1 MTQGPVRVL
10 LITEGT
16 YPYHFGGV
24 STWCHSLLQNTPDV
38 DFTLMSIVGDAKAE
52 PKYVLPKSV
61 KRFLPI
67 PLWGIHDA
75 MEMQRDL
82 SLRNII
88 KRKRQCTE
96 ATIASEFIPLFRS
109 FIGALFADGGNAEHL
124 TRVIHGMYCFFQDY
138 DFSATLRSFAVWN
151 CFVQVANEAFP
162 EMAARYDYPGA
173 KFSLMDLTT
182 SMGWVYHW
190 LFVLAYELPRV
201 DVVHTAMVG
210 VSTLVALAVKQES
223 GAAYLLTE
231 HGVYLR
237 ECYLA
242 EVSSSGSLFQKLLKL
257 HFARLMTMLSYS
269 MADQISPC
277 CDYNKRWE
285 LRNGAPSGR
294 LKTIYYGVDS
304 KVFKPLE
311 KPAQDPPVVVWVG
324 RINPLKDL
332 ETLLRS
338 AALVH
343 QTRPDIQFRLFGSAS
358 REDEKYYEQIKALH
372 AELKLDGVV
381 NFCGY
386 TAQPQ
391 NAYNQGDLVI
401 LCSISEA
408 FPFSI
413 LEAMLC
419 GKPIVATAVGGVPEE
434 IDGCGI
440 AVDPRNPSAMADAI
454 LALMNNPAECAALG
468 RVAREKAVQ
477 GFGIAQS
484 CQIHLSAYQHLS
496 RRNHNAAP
504 VLISPDSIQL
514 NPDRVKPL
522 DVQVAHG
529 TCDYDPSLETPSLV
543 DEVRRRVPLPIDR
556 FEITALLESMGIT
569 DSIALKHYQASDVFC
584 LAEAVLVHVRRSKCR

>member
-24 STWCHSLLQNTPDV
+24 STWCHSLFQHTPDV
-38 DFTLMSIVGDAKAE
+38 DFTLLSIIGDAKAE
-52 PKYVLPKSV
+52 PKFELPASV
-61 KRFLPI
+61 KRFMPI

-75 MEMQRDL
+75 LEMQRDL
-82 SLRNII
+82 SLPGII
-88 KRKRQCTE
+88 GRRRRCSEK
-96 ATIASEFIPLFRS
+96 TIASKFVPHFRS
-109 FIGALFADGGNAEHL
+109 FIGALFAGAGNAVDL
-124 TRVIHGMYCFFQDY
+124 TRAIHKMYRFFQDY
-138 DFSATLRSFAVWN
+138 DFSATLRSRAVWN
-151 CFVQVANEAFP
+151 CFVQVANAAFP
-162 EMAARYDYPGA
+162 EMAARYGYSRA
-173 KFSLMDLTT
+173 NCSLADLTT
-182 SMGWVYHW
+182 SIRWVYHW
-190 LFVLAYELPRV
+190 LFSLAYELPEV

-210 VSTLVALAVKQES
+210 ICTLVALAVKQEH
-223 GAAYLLTE
+223 GAAYMLTE

-242 EVSSSGSLFQKLLKL
+242 EVSSSGSLFLKLIKL
-257 HFARLMTMLSYS
+257 HFARLMTMLSYG

-285 LRNGAPSGR
+285 LRNGAPSER

-304 KVFKPLE
+304 TVFIPLQ
-311 KPAQDPPVVVWVG
+311 KPAQEPPVVVWVG

-343 QTRPDIQFRLFGSAS
+343 QARPDIQFRLFGSAA
-358 REDEKYYEQIKALH
+358 REDEKYHEQMKALH
-372 AELKLDGVV
+372 AELLLDGVV
-381 NFCGY
+381 IFCGY

-391 NAYNQGDLVI
+391 KAYNQGDLVI

-434 IDGCGI
+434 IAGCGT
-440 AVDPRNPSAMADAI
+440 AVDPRNPSALADAI
-454 LALMNNPAECAALG
+454 LAMMNNPADCAALG
-468 RVAREKAVQ
+468 RAAREKAIQ
-477 GFGIAQS
+477 GFGIVQS
-484 CQIHLSAYQHLS
+484 CLVHLAAYQHLS
-496 RRNHNAAP
+496 PWDHTR
-504 VLISPDSIQL
+504 SPLLSRSDSIELQ
-514 NPDRVKPL
+514 NSP
-522 DVQVAHG
+522 VAYV
-529 TCDYDPSLETPSLV
+529 TADCDPSLDATSLV
-543 DEVRRRVPLPIDR
+543 DEVMRRVPLPIDS

-569 DSIALKHYQASDVFC
+569 DSVALRNYNASDVFC
-584 LAEAVLVHVRRSKCR
+584 LAKAVLTQVRRVKCQS